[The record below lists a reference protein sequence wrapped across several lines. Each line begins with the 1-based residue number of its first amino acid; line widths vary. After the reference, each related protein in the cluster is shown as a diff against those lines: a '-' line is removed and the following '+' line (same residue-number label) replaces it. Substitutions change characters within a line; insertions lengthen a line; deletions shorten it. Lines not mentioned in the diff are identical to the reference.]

1 MQAHPIPWP
10 LPPEDRAASPYTGWS
25 RAHWEATADGL
36 LAAVDRHASPGR
48 GLILRPGRHSWSG
61 ARSDGLEGYARTFL
75 LAAFRIAG
83 AAGDDP
89 HGILQQY
96 ADGLAAGTRT
106 PGRDDAESWPLPAE
120 CGQAWVEAASIALG
134 LRLTKPWLWNRLDDD
149 VRQRASAWLSGVLGE
164 PRSTTTGGSSL
175 SPSAVFS
182 PTRAYRRRPRAPR
195 SSAAWSGS
203 KGGT

>member
-1 MQAHPIPWP
+1 MQAHPVPWP

-48 GLILRPGRHSWSG
+48 GLILLPGRHSWSG

-89 HGILQQY
+89 HGILEQY

-106 PGRDDAESWPLPAE
+106 P
-120 CGQAWVEAASIALG
+120 AA
-134 LRLTKPWLWNRLDDD
+134 TT
-149 VRQRASAWLSGVLGE
+149 
-164 PRSTTTGGSSL
+164 RSPGPCL
-175 SPSAVFS
+175 
-182 PTRAYRRRPRAPR
+182 PRAARPGWRRHPSR
-195 SSAAWSGS
+195 SDCG
-203 KGGT
+203 